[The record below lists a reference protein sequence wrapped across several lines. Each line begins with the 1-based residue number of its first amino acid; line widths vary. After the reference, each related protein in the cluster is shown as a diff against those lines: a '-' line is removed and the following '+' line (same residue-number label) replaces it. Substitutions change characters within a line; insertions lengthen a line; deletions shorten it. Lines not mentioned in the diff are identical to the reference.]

1 MKTTNDDAVRT
12 LCRRLLLTDFVTE
25 LRAAVH
31 NSADGKRLTVDPV
44 LLRAHLARLL
54 REIGCIDEARAEGE
68 AVLAALKTY
77 PLAPNQTL
85 ADNPAA
91 LEIRAAAVE
100 ATGDD
105 RKASAIYARRVELQL
120 KMNGDFDPQHDR
132 LASRLVGGP
141 CLCPVPVA
149 NSEAASTI
157 AELEKYLGN
166 PSAANAERRAPSGR
180 LAFSWHSSSM
190 VRASP
195 SSPNLTGRRSRPS
208 PSWTQPPPPATP
220 ASNDPAS
227 QEPDFSGQR
236 DCPGRVK

>member
-1 MKTTNDDAVRT
+1 MRT

-31 NSADGKRLTVDPV
+31 NSADGKRLTIDPV

-54 REIGCIDEARAEGE
+54 REIGSHDEARAEGE

-105 RKASAIYARRVELQL
+105 RKAAAIYARRVELQL
-120 KMNGDFDPQHDR
+120 KTIGVVDP
-132 LASRLVGGP
+132 
-141 CLCPVPVA
+141 
-149 NSEAASTI
+149 
-157 AELEKYLGN
+157 
-166 PSAANAERRAPSGR
+166 
-180 LAFSWHSSSM
+180 
-190 VRASP
+190 
-195 SSPNLTGRRSRPS
+195 
-208 PSWTQPPPPATP
+208 
-220 ASNDPAS
+220 
-227 QEPDFSGQR
+227 
-236 DCPGRVK
+236 